1 MRRTEST
8 WLYRAR
14 VALAHSELPEWLA
27 FVAVGVWIGY
37 LLAEA
42 AT

>member
-1 MRRTEST
+1 MRPESN

-14 VALAHSELPEWLA
+14 VALVHSELPSWLA
-27 FVAVGVWIGY
+27 VLSIGVWIGY

>member
-1 MRRTEST
+1 MRPEPH

-14 VALAHSELPEWLA
+14 VALVHSELPSWLA
-27 FVAVGVWIGY
+27 VLSIGIWIGY